1 MTDGPIGVVVVTYS
15 PGDTLAAFLDSVADA
30 YAGPTDVVVADNGS
44 TDGSI
49 ELAAKRTGVRVL
61 RTGGNLG
68 FGTAANRGAAVVD
81 RHAEFLLV
89 ANPDLIL
96 HPGSVDALVAAAR
109 RHPDGAVFGPAILTP
124 DGELYPS
131 ARRLPTI
138 WLGAGH
144 AVLGWVWPKNP
155 WTRQYR
161 AENDRVDERAAGW
174 LSGSCLLIR
183 RDVFEQVSGFD
194 EHYFMYFEDVDLGLR
209 VHRAGWQNVYVPEAV
224 VTHIGGHATAQHSA
238 RMVAEHHRSAYR
250 YLAAQHPGVWQ
261 SPVRLALRGALALR
275 SAIAVRSEKVSGGA
289 RLDGRRLPD

>member
-1 MTDGPIGVVVVTYS
+1 MSPLIGVVVVTYS
-15 PGDTLAAFLDSVADA
+15 PGDTLAAFLDSVPAA
-30 YAGPTDVVVADNGS
+30 YAGPVDVVVADNGS

-49 ELAAKRTGVRVL
+49 ELASERGDVRVL

-68 FGTAANRGAAVVD
+68 FGTAANRGAKVVD
-81 RHAEFLLV
+81 PNAEFLLV
-89 ANPDLIL
+89 VNPDLVL
-96 HPGSVDALVAAAR
+96 HPGSIDAMVAAAQ
-109 RHPDGAVFGPAILTP
+109 RHPEGAVFGPAILTP

-183 RDVFEQVSGFD
+183 RTLFEQISGFD
-194 EHYFMYFEDVDLGLR
+194 EHYFMYFEDVDLGRR
-209 VHRAGWQNVYVPEAV
+209 VHQVGRQNIYVPGAV

-238 RMVAEHHRSAYR
+238 QMVAEHHRSAYR
-250 YLAAQHPGVWQ
+250 YLASQHPGVWQ
-261 SPVRLALRGALALR
+261 SPVRLLLRAALGLR
-275 SAIAVRSEKVSGGA
+275 SAIAVRSHKVSGGA
-289 RLDGRRLPD
+289 KLDGRRLPG